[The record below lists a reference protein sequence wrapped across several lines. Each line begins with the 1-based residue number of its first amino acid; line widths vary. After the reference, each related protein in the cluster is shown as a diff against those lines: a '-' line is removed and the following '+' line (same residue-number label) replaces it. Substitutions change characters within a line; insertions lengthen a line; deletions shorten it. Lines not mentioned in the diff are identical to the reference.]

1 MRIQELAELMGKSV
15 EEVQQ
20 ELKKSDVIT
29 IDLTERR

>member
-1 MRIQELAELMGKSV
+1 MRIQDLAELMGKSL